1 MMHSPQN
8 QCPQFA
14 CAAMHT
20 PPRQIGQLVPESG
33 RRSGLPLAAAPAAG
47 SGAGEGE
54 GAAAR

>member
-14 CAAMHT
+14 CTAMHT

-33 RRSGLPLAAAPAAG
+33 LRSGLPLAAAPAAG
-47 SGAGEGE
+47 SGVRE